1 MEIYWFDSLP
11 STQTYLIENIKS
23 GKYSAPLCVAADTQ
37 SSGLGSRGNSW
48 ESADDAL
55 LFSFALPLKML
66 PEDLKI
72 ESASIYFMYLLKEL
86 LAKEGSKSWFKWPND
101 IYIGDKKAGGCIT
114 SFLSAQKTVVCG
126 IGLNIK
132 AGSMYGECDIKI
144 DKKTLLEE
152 YLSIFSASPEWKQIF
167 INFEV
172 EFLKTR
178 EYTAHLS
185 SMECLEN
192 ATLNSDGSLTIED
205 KKVFSLR

>member
-1 MEIYWFDSLP
+1 M
-11 STQTYLIENIKS
+11 QS
-23 GKYSAPLCVAADTQ
+23 G
-37 SSGLGSRGNSW
+37 GLGSRGNSW
-48 ESADDAL
+48 ESTDDAL
-55 LFSFALPLKML
+55 LFSFAISLKML
-66 PEDLKI
+66 PKDLKI

-86 LAKEGSKSWFKWPND
+86 LAKRGSKSWFKWPND
-101 IYIGDKKAGGCIT
+101 IYIGDKKVGGCIT
-114 SFLSAQKTVVCG
+114 SFLGAQKTLICG

-132 AGSMYGECDIKI
+132 ADPTYGECDIKI
-144 DKKTLLEE
+144 DKKTLLNE

-178 EYTAHLS
+178 EYAAHLS
-185 SMECLEN
+185 NMECLEN